1 MSANII
7 LEASEPRIVLLH
19 YHLMKN
25 AGTTLAAVL
34 EREFGAAFSEVH
46 RANSS
51 GQIYP
56 EEIVALL
63 RSAPHLRALTSHHFT
78 FPVPQVRG
86 FVFLDVCPVRHPIDR
101 LGSLYHYFRMTPHD
115 DELAL
120 LAKRFDV
127 GAFLRIALDRY
138 PNYTHNVQTVALGN
152 ENVFRPMNEDDVR
165 RAVDTLRRSAF
176 VTVVN
181 RFEESLC
188 AAEYYLRP
196 ALPKL
201 RLHFTVQ
208 NYTRSPQEGLAERL
222 AQLENRCSAGL
233 LDELGAATRGDAV
246 LFEAANDE
254 LDRRI
259 AAIPAFEARLMKF
272 RERCADGQAAAD
284 AAAESAVV

>member
-1 MSANII
+1 MSTNII
-7 LEASEPRIVLLH
+7 FEPAEPRTVLLH

-34 EREFGAAFSEVH
+34 EREFGAAFSQVH

-51 GQIYP
+51 GHIDS
-56 EEIVALL
+56 EDIVALL
-63 RSAPHLRALTSHHFT
+63 RSAPHLRALSSHHFT
-78 FPVPQVRG
+78 FPVPRARG
-86 FVFLDVCPVRHPIDR
+86 FVFIDVCPIRHPIDR
-101 LGSLYHYFRMTPHD
+101 LGSLYHYFRTTPHD
-115 DELAL
+115 DELAV

-138 PNYTHNVQTVALGN
+138 PNYAHNVQTVALGN
-152 ENVFRPMNEDDVR
+152 ENVFRPMSEDDVR
-165 RAVDTLRRSAF
+165 RAVDTLRRTAF
-176 VTVVN
+176 VAVVN

-208 NYTRSPQEGLAERL
+208 NYTRSPQQGLADRL
-222 AQLENRCSAGL
+222 AELENRCSTGL
-233 LDELGAATRGDAV
+233 LDDLCAATRGDAV
-246 LFEAANDE
+246 LFEAANEE

-259 AAIPAFEARLMKF
+259 AAIPSFEARLMKF
-272 RERCADGQAAAD
+272 RERCAEAEV
-284 AAAESAVV
+284 AAESAAV